1 MTSSKEI
8 RIDEELIT
16 LDIQQFR
23 PFVIE
28 KLLLSLVRR
37 HQIRDVKLTDTRFD
51 IKTENHII
59 HGYSYETNGLQC
71 LSISIERNKN
81 EEYLIKLYYSEDSKY
96 HEMVK
101 GHLSTFDADVL
112 SPLNNVFDDWDHGR
126 LAVISFGHRDAVAN
140 LFRYKIAG
148 SQQNKLMIAR
158 SKSGFSYAFLDSDM
172 KAFIENRDRG
182 ITTNIILR
190 RLDNLRFKS
199 LTVEMP
205 FGPALELFE
214 DAIKAPLEKPPSH
227 YNFTTI
233 QNRPLYIM
241 KSPTRNVWIV
251 VLEIDD
257 KHTKCKSGYMDEE
270 PDPYAVSWNVYNIRT
285 TKIYY
290 FKDLR
295 RYQILRSNDCVDITH
310 LIRE

>member
-1 MTSSKEI
+1 M
-8 RIDEELIT
+8 DIT
-16 LDIQQFR
+16 QFK

-37 HQIRDVKLTDTRFD
+37 HQIRAVNFIDNHFD

-59 HGYSYETNGLQC
+59 HGYSYEMNGLQC

-81 EEYLIKLYYSEDSKY
+81 EEYLIKLWYSEDTKY
-96 HEMVK
+96 HEMMK
-101 GHLSTFDADVL
+101 QHLSTFDADVL

-140 LFRYKIAG
+140 LFRYKIAI

-172 KAFIENRDRG
+172 KSFVDNRDAG
-182 ITTNIILR
+182 VVSNIILR
-190 RLDNLRFKS
+190 RLDNLEFKS
-199 LTVEMP
+199 LTSEMP

-214 DAIKAPLEKPPSH
+214 DEIKTPVKQPSH
-227 YNFTTI
+227 YNYTTI
-233 QNRPLYIM
+233 QSRPLYIF
-241 KSPTRNVWIV
+241 KSPTRNVWIII
-251 VLEIDD
+251 LSMDD
-257 KHTKCKSGYMDEE
+257 KHTKCQSGYMDAE
-270 PDPYAVSWNVYNIRT
+270 PDPYQITWNVYNIRT

-310 LIRE
+310 LIRD

>member
-1 MTSSKEI
+1 M
-8 RIDEELIT
+8 DIT
-16 LDIQQFR
+16 QFK

-37 HQIRDVKLTDTRFD
+37 HQIRSVTNTDTRFD
-51 IKTENHII
+51 IETENHLI
-59 HGYSYETNGLQC
+59 HGYSYESNGLQC
-71 LSISIERNKN
+71 LSISIERNKV
-81 EEYLIKLYYSEDSKY
+81 EEYLIKLYYSEQTKY
-96 HEMVK
+96 HEMMK
-101 GHLSTFDADVL
+101 QQLSTFDADVL

-126 LAVISFGHRDAVAN
+126 LAVISFGHRDSVAN
-140 LFRYKIAG
+140 LFRYKIAV

-172 KAFIENRDRG
+172 KSFVENRASG

-190 RLDNLRFKS
+190 RLDNLEFKS
-199 LTVEMP
+199 LTSEMP

-214 DAIKAPLEKPPSH
+214 DAIKAPIEKPPTH
-227 YNFTTI
+227 YNIITI
-233 QNRPLYIM
+233 NSRPPYIM

-251 VLEIDD
+251 VLEIDE
-257 KHTKCKSGYMDEE
+257 KHSKCRSGYIDNE
-270 PDPYAVSWNVYNIRT
+270 PDPYAISWNVYNIRT

-290 FKDLR
+290 YKELR
-295 RYQILRSNDCVDITH
+295 RYQIMRGNDCVDITH

>member
-1 MTSSKEI
+1 ME
-8 RIDEELIT
+8 
-16 LDIQQFR
+16 QFI

-37 HQIRDVKLTDTRFD
+37 HQIRSVTKNDNNFN
-51 IKTENHII
+51 IETENHVI
-59 HGYSYETNGLQC
+59 HGYSFETNGLHC
-71 LSISIERNKN
+71 LSISIERNKT
-81 EEYLIKLYYSEDSKY
+81 EEPLIKLYYSEHTKY
-96 HEMVK
+96 LAMMK
-101 GHLSTFDADVL
+101 THLSTFDADVL

-126 LAVISFGHRDAVAN
+126 LAVISFGHRDSVAN
-140 LFRYKIAG
+140 LFRYKIAI

-172 KAFIENRDRG
+172 KSFVDNRDIG

-190 RLDNLRFKS
+190 RLDNLEFKS
-199 LTVEMP
+199 LTSEMP

-214 DAIKAPLEKPPSH
+214 DEIKTPVKSPSH
-227 YNFTTI
+227 YNYNVIET
-233 QNRPLYIM
+233 RPLYIY

-251 VLEIDD
+251 ILDVDV
-257 KHTKCKSGYMDEE
+257 KTNKCRSGYIDNE
-270 PDPYAVSWNVYNIRT
+270 PDPYAISWNVYNIRT

-295 RYQILRSNDCVDITH
+295 RYQILRGEDCVDITH
-310 LIRE
+310 LIR